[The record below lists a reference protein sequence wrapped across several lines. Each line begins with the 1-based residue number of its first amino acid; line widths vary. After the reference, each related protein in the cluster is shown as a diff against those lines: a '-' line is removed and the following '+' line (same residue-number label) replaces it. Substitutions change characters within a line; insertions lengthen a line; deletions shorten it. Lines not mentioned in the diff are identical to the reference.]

1 MTPVQI
7 HETYK
12 TVLSLLTDGKL
23 KSAFEKLRLMID
35 ELQEGAFTDRYDD
48 LQQNYRLLL
57 DYFLRGVDDPQ
68 RKVIY
73 NKLISKL
80 FVLTCELREELL
92 FRNSSNFEYLQKRYF
107 PHRLQFSS
115 TDKLIDSL
123 VYFHRNQTDEV
134 IDVNR
139 RKNYERL
146 LQDVFAILWLSTSYG
161 NSETMLFRKITNE
174 NYKGRL
180 EKNLAITA
188 LTLNLWRMFDD
199 EKLQLLLDCCS
210 HPDVEVKQRSLVG
223 LCFVLARY
231 NPFIPYF
238 PIIRNRLVLLA
249 DDNLTAINFKN
260 IIVQIIGTVETDK
273 ITKKLREEILPEVMK
288 INPLLKDKMDADSLL
303 KSEEWEEANPEWQDI
318 IEKSGVQDKLQELT
332 ELQMEGA
339 DVYMGTFAMLK
350 NFSFFN
356 DFANWFL
363 PFDSSYS
370 SVSALFD
377 ANEQSLLLA
386 FVGNNALC
394 NSDKYSFCLS
404 VLQMPEAQRNTLK
417 RSFKMESDQLAEM
430 AKDEAILSP
439 ETYSKN
445 ISKQYIQDLFRFF
458 KLHPNRSDFSDMFAS
473 ALFMHRSYLFDILS
487 SGSDMKASVAE
498 FYFAKSQYREA
509 IELFNELL
517 TENEPTAAVFQKI
530 GYCYQQLSDIN
541 SALEAFLKADI
552 IQPDD
557 LWTTK
562 KIALC
567 YKLLGNFEKALDY
580 YKHANFLRPN
590 QQKVLLQIANCYLEL
605 EQYKNALE
613 IYAGLEIADENN
625 QKVQRSIVWCA
636 LISGNTAQALYYSQR
651 LLENEPVSVD
661 YIHAAYITW
670 IENKISETVDY
681 LKQAISLANND
692 TSLVYNVIVNDLP
705 RMRNAGIHLSDFQ
718 LLWDGI
724 MYQ

>member
-1 MTPVQI
+1 MTPIQI

-12 TVLSLLTDGKL
+12 SVLSLLTDGKL
-23 KSAFEKLRLMID
+23 KLAFEKIRLLTD
-35 ELQEGAFTDRYDD
+35 ELQEGAFLDRYDD

-73 NKLISKL
+73 NKLISRL

-92 FRNSSNFEYLQKRYF
+92 YRNSSNFEYLQKRYF

-123 VYFHRNQTDEV
+123 TYFHHNQSEEI
-134 IDVNR
+134 IDSNR

-146 LQDVFAILWLSTSYG
+146 LQDVFAIVWLTTSYG
-161 NSETMLFRKITNE
+161 NNELKLFQKITNV

-249 DDNLTAINFKN
+249 DDNLTATNFKN

-288 INPLLKDKMDADSLL
+288 ISPLLKDKMDADSLL
-303 KSEEWEEANPEWQDI
+303 KSEEWEEANPEWQEI

-356 DFANWFL
+356 DFSNWFL

-370 SVSALFD
+370 TVSSLFD
-377 ANEQSLLLA
+377 ENEQSLLLA

-394 NSDKYSFCLS
+394 NSDKYSFCMS
-404 VLQMPEAQRNTLK
+404 IMQMPEAQRNTLK
-417 RSFKMESDQLAEM
+417 RSFKMESDQLAEL

-487 SGSDMKASVAE
+487 SGSELKSSVAE

-517 TENEPTAAVFQKI
+517 SENDPAAAVFQKI
-530 GYCYQQLSDIN
+530 GYCYQQLSDIK

-567 YKLLGNFEKALDY
+567 YKVLGNFEKALEY
-580 YKHANFLRPN
+580 YKHADFLRPN
-590 QQKVLLQIANCYLEL
+590 QQKVLLQLSNCYLEL
-605 EQYKNALE
+605 DQYKHALE
-613 IYAGLEIADENN
+613 IYAGLELADENN
-625 QKVQRSIVWCA
+625 QKVQRAVVWCA
-636 LISGNTAQALYYSQR
+636 FISGNTAQALYYSQR
-651 LLENEPVSVD
+651 LLENQPVSTD
-661 YIHAAYITW
+661 YIHAAYIAW
-670 IENKISETVDY
+670 SENKIKETVEY
-681 LKQAISLANND
+681 LKQAILLTNND
-692 TSLVYNVIVNDLP
+692 TSLVYNVIVSDLQ
-705 RMRNAGIHLSDFQ
+705 RMRSAGIHLSEFQ
-718 LLWDGI
+718 LIWDGI
-724 MYQ
+724 LYQ

>member
-7 HETYK
+7 HETFK
-12 TVLSLLTDGKL
+12 SVLSALTDGKL
-23 KSAFEKLRLMID
+23 KSAFEKLRLLTD
-35 ELQEGAFTDRYDD
+35 ELQEGAFSDRYDD
-48 LQQNYRLLL
+48 LQQNYLLLL

-73 NKLISKL
+73 NKLVSKI

-92 FRNSSNFEYLQKRYF
+92 YRNSSNFEYLQKRYF
-107 PHRLQFSS
+107 PHRLQFSDY
-115 TDKLIDSL
+115 DKLFDSFA
-123 VYFHRNQTDEV
+123 YFHNNQSEIVSETHH
-134 IDVNR
+134 

-146 LQDVFAILWLSTSYG
+146 LHDMFAILWLTTTYR
-161 NSETMLFRKITNE
+161 NNELKLFQKIIND
-174 NYKGRL
+174 NHKGRL
-180 EKNLAITA
+180 EKNLAVTA

-210 HPDVEVKQRSLVG
+210 HPNVEVKQRSLVG

-238 PIIRNRLVLLA
+238 PAIRNRLVLLA
-249 DDNLTAINFKN
+249 DDNLTSINFKN

-288 INPLLKDKMDADSLL
+288 ISPLLKDKMDADSLL
-303 KSEEWEEANPEWQDI
+303 KSEEWGEANPEWQDI

-332 ELQMEGA
+332 ELQLEGA

-350 NFSFFN
+350 NFPFFN

-370 SVSALFD
+370 TVCTLFD
-377 ANEQSLLLA
+377 ENEKSMLSA
-386 FVGNNALC
+386 FVANNALC
-394 NSDKYSFCLS
+394 NSDKYSFCMS
-404 VLQMPEAQRNTLK
+404 ILQMPEAQRNTLK
-417 RSFKMESDQLAEM
+417 RSFKMESDQLAEI

-487 SGSDMKASVAE
+487 SGGELKSSIAE

-509 IELFNELL
+509 IELYHELL
-517 TENEPTAAVFQKI
+517 TENDPTAAVFQKI
-530 GYCYQQLSDIN
+530 GYCFQQLSDIK

-567 YKLLGNFEKALDY
+567 YKLLGDFEKVLEY
-580 YKHANFLRPN
+580 YKHADFLRPN

-605 EQYKNALE
+605 DQYKHALE
-613 IYAGLEIADENN
+613 IYAGLELADENN
-625 QKVQRSIVWCA
+625 QKVQRAVVWCA
-636 LISGNTAQALYYSQR
+636 FISGNTAQARYYSQR
-651 LLENEPVSVD
+651 LLENQAVSAD
-661 YIHAAYITW
+661 YIHAAYIEW
-670 IENKISETVDY
+670 VENNIKEAVVL
-681 LKQAISLANND
+681 LKQAILLANND
-692 TSLVYNVIVNDLP
+692 AALVYSTIANDLQ
-705 RMRNAGIHLSDFQ
+705 RLRSAGIHLSEFQ
-718 LLWDGI
+718 LMWDGI

>member
-12 TVLSLLTDGKL
+12 SVLSLLTDGKL
-23 KSAFEKLRLMID
+23 KAAFEKIRQLID
-35 ELQEGAFTDRYDD
+35 ELQEGAFSDRYDD

-57 DYFLRGVDDPQ
+57 DYFLRGVDDPH

-92 FRNSSNFEYLQKRYF
+92 YRNSSNFEYLQKRYF
-107 PHRLQFSS
+107 PHRLQFST

-123 VYFHRNQTDEV
+123 AYFHGNQTDEI
-134 IDVNR
+134 IDLNR
-139 RKNYERL
+139 RKSYERL
-146 LQDVFAILWLSTSYG
+146 LQDVFAVLWLTTNYG
-161 NSETMLFRKITNE
+161 NNELKLFRKITNQ

-210 HPDVEVKQRSLVG
+210 HPDVEMKQRSLVG

-238 PIIRNRLVLLA
+238 PIIRNRLILLA
-249 DDNLTAINFKN
+249 DDNLTTINFKN
-260 IIVQIIGTVETDK
+260 IIVQIIGTVETDM
-273 ITKKLREEILPEVMK
+273 ITKKLREEILPEVIK
-288 INPLLKDKMDADSLL
+288 ISPLLKDKMDADSLL
-303 KSEEWEEANPEWQDI
+303 KSEEWEEANPEWQEI

-370 SVSALFD
+370 TVSALFD
-377 ANEQSLLLA
+377 QNEQSLLLA
-386 FVGNNALC
+386 FVANNALC
-394 NSDKYSFCLS
+394 NSDKYSFCMS
-404 VLQMPEAQRNTLK
+404 ILQMPEAQRNTLK

-439 ETYSKN
+439 ETYAKN
-445 ISKQYIQDLFRFF
+445 ISKQYVQDLFRFF

-487 SGSDMKASVAE
+487 SGSELKSSVAE

-509 IELFNELL
+509 IELFHELL
-517 TENEPTAAVFQKI
+517 SENDPTASIFQKI
-530 GYCYQQLSDIN
+530 GYCFQQLSDIK

-567 YKLLGNFEKALDY
+567 YKILGNFEKALEY

-590 QQKVLLQIANCYLEL
+590 QQKVLLQLANCYLEL
-605 EQYKNALE
+605 DQFKHALE
-613 IYAGLEIADENN
+613 IYAGLELADENN
-625 QKVQRSIVWCA
+625 QKVQRAVVWCA
-636 LISGNTAQALYYSQR
+636 FISGNTSQALYYSQR
-651 LLENEPVSVD
+651 LLENQPVSAD
-661 YIHAAYITW
+661 YIHAAYIAW
-670 IENKISETVDY
+670 SENKIKETVEY
-681 LKQAISLANND
+681 LKQAILLANND
-692 TSLVYNVIVNDLP
+692 TSLVYNVIVNDLQ
-705 RMRNAGIHLSDFQ
+705 RMRSAGIHLSEFQ
-718 LLWDGI
+718 LIWDGI
-724 MYQ
+724 LYQ

>member
-7 HETYK
+7 HDTYK
-12 TVLSLLTDGKL
+12 SVLSALNDGKV
-23 KSAFEKLRLMID
+23 KSAFEKLRALID
-35 ELQEGAFTDRYDD
+35 ELQEGAFNDRYED
-48 LQQNYRLLL
+48 LQQNYRLMLE
-57 DYFLRGVDDPQ
+57 YFLRGIDDPQ

-92 FRNSSNFEYLQKRYF
+92 YRNSSNFEYLQKRYF
-107 PHRLQFSS
+107 PHRMQFSS
-115 TDKLIDSL
+115 TEKLIDSL
-123 VYFHRNQTDEV
+123 TYFHQNQSEEI
-134 IDVNR
+134 IDSSR

-161 NSETMLFRKITNE
+161 NNEIKLFQKITNE
-174 NYKGRL
+174 NYSGRL

-238 PIIRNRLVLLA
+238 PLIRNRLVLLS
-249 DDNLTAINFKN
+249 DDNHTSENFKN

-288 INPLLKDKMDADSLL
+288 ISPLLKDKMDADSLL
-303 KSEEWEEANPEWQDI
+303 KSEEWEEANPEWQEI

-356 DFANWFL
+356 DIANWFL

-370 SVSALFD
+370 AVNELF
-377 ANEQSLLLA
+377 ATNEQSLLSA

-394 NSDKYSFCLS
+394 NSDKYSFCMS
-404 VLQMPEAQRNTLK
+404 ILQMPETQRNTLK
-417 RSFKMESDQLAEM
+417 RSFKMESDQLAEI

-439 ETYSKN
+439 ETHAKN

-458 KLHPNRSDFSDMFAS
+458 KLHPNRTDFSDMFAS
-473 ALFMHRSYLFDILS
+473 ALFMHRSFLFDILS
-487 SGSDMKASVAE
+487 SGSELKATVAE

-509 IELFNELL
+509 IELFHELL
-517 TENEPTAAVFQKI
+517 MENDPTAAVFQKI
-530 GYCYQQLSDIN
+530 GYCHQQLSDIK

-567 YKLLGNFEKALDY
+567 YKLLGNFEKAIEY
-580 YKHANFLRPN
+580 YKHADFLRPN
-590 QQKVLLQIANCYLEL
+590 QQKMLLQIANCYLEL
-605 EQYKNALE
+605 DQYKHALE
-613 IYAGLEIADENN
+613 IYAGLELADENN
-625 QKVQRSIVWCA
+625 QKVQRAVVWCA
-636 LISGNTAQALYYSQR
+636 FISGNTAQARYYSQR
-651 LLENEPVSVD
+651 LLENKPVSAD
-661 YIHAAYITW
+661 FIHAAYIEW
-670 IENKISETVDY
+670 SENKMKETVEM
-681 LKQAISLANND
+681 LQQAILLANNES
-692 TSLVYNVIVNDLP
+692 SLVYNVIMNDLQ
-705 RMRNAGIHLSDFQ
+705 RLRSAGIHLSEFQ
-718 LLWDGI
+718 LIWDGI